1 MGYIVGYLT
10 SPTTSGF
17 LEHFGPPLILFYLRI
32 FSFERGV
39 EGRARVKAVEG
50 DIVDEM
56 LVMGG
61 CCVREGG
68 SRG

>member
-1 MGYIVGYLT
+1 
-10 SPTTSGF
+10 
-17 LEHFGPPLILFYLRI
+17 
-32 FSFERGV
+32 V

-50 DIVDEM
+50 EIVDEM

-61 CCVREGG
+61 CCVRDVG

>member
-1 MGYIVGYLT
+1 M
-10 SPTTSGF
+10 
-17 LEHFGPPLILFYLRI
+17 
-32 FSFERGV
+32 

-50 DIVDEM
+50 EIVDEM

-61 CCVREGG
+61 CCVRDVG